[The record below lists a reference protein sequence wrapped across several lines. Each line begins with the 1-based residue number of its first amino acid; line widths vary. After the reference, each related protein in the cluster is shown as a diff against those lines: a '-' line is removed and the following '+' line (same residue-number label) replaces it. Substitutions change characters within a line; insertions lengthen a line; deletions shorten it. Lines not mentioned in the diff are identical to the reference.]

1 MQREVLVDAAQTSD
15 EVVLKSAN
23 RALGRIATMDVGRHE
38 LKIDVFGAEEFLE
51 DRRALIVEALELG
64 AKASF
69 AKLGVDGLEC
79 REDGLGGPCFHWFGK
94 DAIAVVVVK
103 DKQVVVAIAGG
114 GHELAGLISVD
125 LTSWFERGDEAV
137 VGWFGSDETGGVI
150 IFGVVGRCWNHGR
163 FAAGNRCF
171 R

>member
-1 MQREVLVDAAQTSD
+1 
-15 EVVLKSAN
+15 
-23 RALGRIATMDVGRHE
+23 MDVGRHE

-64 AKASF
+64 AKSSF
-69 AKLGVDGLEC
+69 AELGVDGLEGGEN
-79 REDGLGGPCFHWFGK
+79 RLGGSCLHGFGK
-94 DAIAVVVVK
+94 DAVAVVVVQY
-103 DKQVVVAIAGG
+103 KQVVVAIAGG
-114 GHELAGLISVD
+114 RHELAGLISVD